1 MPKRAPKSKRRA
13 ESGQALTE
21 FVVMLAM
28 MLSITLTL
36 MVLLGV
42 LGDYSARILS
52 LVGLKYP

>member
-1 MPKRAPKSKRRA
+1 
-13 ESGQALTE
+13 
-21 FVVMLAM
+21 MLAM